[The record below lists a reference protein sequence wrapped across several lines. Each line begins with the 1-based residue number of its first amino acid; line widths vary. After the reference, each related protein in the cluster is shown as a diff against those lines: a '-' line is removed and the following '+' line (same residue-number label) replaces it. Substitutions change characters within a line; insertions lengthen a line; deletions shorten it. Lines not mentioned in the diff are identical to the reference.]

1 MDIRPIFEHE
11 LEAAFPVVAELRT
24 HLDREEFVYAVK
36 RQAALGYELWG
47 AFEDR
52 ALVGAIGFRSA
63 HTLARGAHLHVDDL
77 VVTQSRRKSGIGR
90 ALLELAEKEARRHG
104 FDGVYLDSR
113 PDALPFYYALGY
125 LQHTST
131 VVLKKLRTD

>member
-47 AFEDR
+47 AFEGR

-77 VVTQSRRKSGIGR
+77 VVTQSRRKSGVGR
-90 ALLELAEKEARRHG
+90 ALLEMAEKEARRHG
-104 FDGVYLDSR
+104 HDSVFLDSR
-113 PDALPFYYALGY
+113 PEVLPFYYALGY
-125 LQHTST
+125 APHTATLLRKALKST
-131 VVLKKLRTD
+131 

>member
-11 LEAAFPVVAELRT
+11 LEAVFPVVAELRT
-24 HLDREEFVYAVK
+24 HLDREEFVYAVR
-36 RQAALGYELWG
+36 RQAAMGYELWG
-47 AFEDR
+47 AFEGR

-104 FDGVYLDSR
+104 FDSVFLDSR
-113 PDALPFYYALGY
+113 PEVLPFYYALGY
-125 LQHTST
+125 APHTAT
-131 VVLKKLRTD
+131 LLRKSLGGT

>member
-11 LEAAFPVVAELRT
+11 LEAVFPVVAELRT

-47 AFEDR
+47 AFEGR

-104 FDGVYLDSR
+104 FDSVFLDSR
-113 PDALPFYYALGY
+113 PEVLPFYYALGY
-125 LQHTST
+125 APHTAT
-131 VVLKKLRTD
+131 LLRKMLKAT